1 MKKTELKKALKPLI
15 KEAVREVILEE
26 GMLSNIVT
34 EVARGLSNQRL
45 VAEGIT
51 VTPSVEPSQED
62 LEEKAR
68 RMEAQRQ
75 EKIRRLNESSKFG
88 DVFKG
93 TKEIVTESGQGA
105 LAGVASG
112 DKGVDISGIEALA
125 SGKWKALMG

>member
-1 MKKTELKKALKPLI
+1 MKKTELKKVLKPLI

-34 EVARGLSNQRL
+34 EVARGLSSQRL
-45 VAEGIT
+45 VAEGMTIT
-51 VTPSVEPSQED
+51 RPAEPPQED

-68 RMEAQRQ
+68 RAEAQRQ
-75 EKIRRLNESSKFG
+75 EKIRSLNESSKFG
-88 DVFKG
+88 DVFRG
-93 TKEIVTESGQGA
+93 TKEIVTEQGQGA
-105 LAGVASG
+105 LSGVSPG

>member
-26 GMLSNIVT
+26 GMLSSIVT
-34 EVARGLSNQRL
+34 EVARGLSSQRL
-45 VAEGIT
+45 VAEGVT
-51 VTPSVEPSQED
+51 VAPSAEPSQDD

-75 EKIRRLNESSKFG
+75 EKIRRLNESSKLG

-105 LAGVASG
+105 LAGVATG

>member
-75 EKIRRLNESSKFG
+75 EKIRRLIESSKFG

>member
-34 EVARGLSNQRL
+34 EVARGLSSQRL
-45 VAEGIT
+45 VAEGMTIT
-51 VTPSVEPSQED
+51 RPAEPPQED

-68 RMEAQRQ
+68 RAEAQRQ

-88 DVFKG
+88 DVFRG
-93 TKEIVTESGQGA
+93 TKEIVTEQGQGA
-105 LAGVASG
+105 LSGVSPG

>member
-1 MKKTELKKALKPLI
+1 MKKTELKKVLKPLI

-34 EVARGLSNQRL
+34 EVARGLSSQRL
-45 VAEGIT
+45 VAEGMTIT
-51 VTPSVEPSQED
+51 RAAEPPQED
-62 LEEKAR
+62 LEEKAQR
-68 RMEAQRQ
+68 IEAQRQ

-88 DVFKG
+88 DVFQG
-93 TKEIVTESGQGA
+93 TKEIVAESGHGA
-105 LAGVASG
+105 LSGVASN

>member
-1 MKKTELKKALKPLI
+1 MKKTELKKVLKPLI

-34 EVARGLSNQRL
+34 EVAKGLSSQRL
-45 VAEGIT
+45 VAEGMTIT
-51 VTPSVEPSQED
+51 RSAEPPQED

-68 RMEAQRQ
+68 RAEAQRQ

-88 DVFKG
+88 DVFRG
-93 TKEIVTESGQGA
+93 TKEIVTEQGQGA
-105 LAGVASG
+105 LSGVASS

>member
-1 MKKTELKKALKPLI
+1 MKKTELKKVLKPLI

-34 EVARGLSNQRL
+34 EVARGLSSQRL
-45 VAEGIT
+45 VAEGMTIT
-51 VTPSVEPSQED
+51 RPAEPPQQD

-68 RMEAQRQ
+68 RAEAQRQ

-88 DVFKG
+88 DVFRG
-93 TKEIVTESGQGA
+93 TKEIVTEQGQGA
-105 LAGVASG
+105 LSGVSPG